1 MLFFFYFYFFAHCF
15 FLFFFKSPFDRICFV
30 FLKSAKSLRR
40 SQWGPSEVEN
50 IKPIQNLKS
59 SILWQRHLWQRTPKA
74 TKTIILKLQAA
85 ADVKLGLS
93 SCHMLHICC
102 CLSHPSARGHFCYC
116 LSDADVSFVALW
128 ISGIFLLPT
137 LTACETCFATEAI
150 INDHSRHQG
159 LRLAFHYQS
168 LRWALKSTSA
178 FLM

>member
-1 MLFFFYFYFFAHCF
+1 M
-15 FLFFFKSPFDRICFV
+15 
-30 FLKSAKSLRR
+30 
-40 SQWGPSEVEN
+40 
-50 IKPIQNLKS
+50 
-59 SILWQRHLWQRTPKA
+59 WQRHLWQRTPKA

-85 ADVKLGLS
+85 ADIKLALS
-93 SCHMLHICC
+93 SCHMLHIYC

-116 LSDADVSFVALW
+116 LSDADVSLVARW

-168 LRWALKSTSA
+168 FRWALKSTSA
-178 FLM
+178 FLMLRVLIAVSFPCLSVQSRHPASPNVFYSSGPVNNSVSV